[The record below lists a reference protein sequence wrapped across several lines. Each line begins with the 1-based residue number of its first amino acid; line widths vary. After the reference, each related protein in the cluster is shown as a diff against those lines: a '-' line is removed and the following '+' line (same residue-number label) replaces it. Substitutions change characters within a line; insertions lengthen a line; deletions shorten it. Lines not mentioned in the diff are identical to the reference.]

1 MITILIRT
9 VIIYLILTLTMR
21 LMGKR
26 QLGELEPSELVTTFL
41 LSEIASLP
49 ITNLDIPIMFAI
61 IPIIT
66 LLSLE
71 VFASVLLI
79 KVPALKNLLSP
90 RPNVIIE
97 KGKLR
102 QDELQKLRIST
113 DELLSELRQSGVT
126 DISEVYYAILEEN
139 GKLSVIPKAKH
150 TPPTAKQ
157 LGIPVTE
164 CGISHIL
171 ISDGKLNRHGIKTLG
186 LSSSDIKS
194 FIEENDLSVK
204 DVFLLTKNDGGYY
217 NIILKEKSSK

>member
-1 MITILIRT
+1 MVTILFRT
-9 VIIYLILTLTMR
+9 VIIYLILTVTMR
-21 LMGKR
+21 IMGKR

-49 ITNLDIPIMFAI
+49 ITNLDIPVMFAV

-79 KVPALKNLLSP
+79 KVPTLKNLLSP
-90 RPNVIIE
+90 RPNILID

-113 DELLSELRQSGVT
+113 DEFLSELRQSGIT

-157 LGIPVTE
+157 MGIPVSE
-164 CGISHIL
+164 SGISHIL

-186 LSSSDIKS
+186 LTSADIKQYLT
-194 FIEENDLSVK
+194 ENGLSPGE
-204 DVFLLTKNDGGYY
+204 VFLLTKNDGGYY
-217 NIILKEKSSK
+217 NIILKGKSSK

>member
-1 MITILIRT
+1 MVTILFRT
-9 VIIYLILTLTMR
+9 VIIYLILTVTMR
-21 LMGKR
+21 IMGKR

-49 ITNLDIPIMFAI
+49 ITNLDIPVMFAV

-79 KVPALKNLLSP
+79 KVPTLKNLLSP
-90 RPNVIIE
+90 RPNVLID

-113 DELLSELRQSGVT
+113 DEFLSELRQSGIT

-157 LGIPVTE
+157 MGIPVSET
-164 CGISHIL
+164 GISHIL
-171 ISDGKLNRHGIKTLG
+171 VSDGKLNRHGIKTLG
-186 LSSSDIKS
+186 LTSADIKQYLT
-194 FIEENDLSVK
+194 ENSLSLGE
-204 DVFLLTKNDGGYY
+204 VFLLTRNDGGYY
-217 NIILKEKSSK
+217 NIILKEKSHK

>member
-1 MITILIRT
+1 MVTILFRT
-9 VIIYLILTLTMR
+9 VIIYLILIITMR
-21 LMGKR
+21 IMGKR

-49 ITNLDIPIMFAI
+49 ITNLDIPVMFAV

-79 KVPALKNLLSP
+79 KVPTLKNLLSP
-90 RPNVIIE
+90 RPNILID

-113 DELLSELRQSGVT
+113 DEFLSELRQSGIT
-126 DISEVYYAILEEN
+126 DFSEVYYAILEEN

-150 TPPTAKQ
+150 SPPTAKQ
-157 LGIPVTE
+157 MGIPVSE
-164 CGISHIL
+164 SGISHIL
-171 ISDGKLNRHGIKTLG
+171 VSDGKLNRHGIKTLG
-186 LSSSDIKS
+186 LTSADIKQYLT
-194 FIEENDLSVK
+194 ENSLSLGE
-204 DVFLLTKNDGGYY
+204 VFLLTRNDGGYY
-217 NIILKEKSSK
+217 NIILKEKSHK

>member
-1 MITILIRT
+1 MVTILFRT
-9 VIIYLILTLTMR
+9 VIIYLILTVTMR
-21 LMGKR
+21 IMGKR

-49 ITNLDIPIMFAI
+49 ITNLDIPVMFAV

-90 RPNVIIE
+90 RPNVLID

-113 DELLSELRQSGVT
+113 DEFLSELRQSGIT
-126 DISEVYYAILEEN
+126 DFSEVYYAILEEN
-139 GKLSVIPKAKH
+139 GELAVFPRSDVGEK
-150 TPPTAKQ
+150 
-157 LGIPVTE
+157 GIA
-164 CGISHIL
+164 HIV
-171 ISDGKLNRHGIKTLG
+171 ISDGEVNEHGLKLTG
-186 LSSSDIKS
+186 LSRASLD
-194 FIEENDLSVK
+194 ERLSK
-204 DVFLLTKNDGGYY
+204 KHLTPQGVFLYTVNDAGEEYLITKEELD
-217 NIILKEKSSK
+217 K

>member
-1 MITILIRT
+1 MVTILFRT
-9 VIIYLILTLTMR
+9 VIIYLILTVTMR
-21 LMGKR
+21 IMGKR

-49 ITNLDIPIMFAI
+49 ITNLDIPVMFAV

-90 RPNVIIE
+90 RPNVLID

-113 DELLSELRQSGVT
+113 DEFLSELRQSGIT

-157 LGIPVTE
+157 MGIPVSET
-164 CGISHIL
+164 GISHIL
-171 ISDGKLNRHGIKTLG
+171 VSDGKRNRHGIKTLG
-186 LSSSDIKS
+186 LTSADIKQYLT
-194 FIEENDLSVK
+194 ENSLSLGE
-204 DVFLLTKNDGGYY
+204 VFLLTRNDGGYY
-217 NIILKEKSSK
+217 NIILKEKSHK

>member
-1 MITILIRT
+1 MVTILFRT
-9 VIIYLILTLTMR
+9 VIIYLILTVTMR
-21 LMGKR
+21 IMGKR

-49 ITNLDIPIMFAI
+49 ITNLDIPVMFAV

-90 RPNVIIE
+90 RPNVLID

-113 DELLSELRQSGVT
+113 DEFLSELRQSGIT
-126 DISEVYYAILEEN
+126 DFSEVYYAILEEN

-150 TPPTAKQ
+150 SPPTAKQ
-157 LGIPVTE
+157 MGIPVSE
-164 CGISHIL
+164 SGISHIL
-171 ISDGKLNRHGIKTLG
+171 VSDGKLNRHGIKTLG
-186 LSSSDIKS
+186 LTSADIKQYLT
-194 FIEENDLSVK
+194 ENSLSLGE
-204 DVFLLTKNDGGYY
+204 VFLLTRNDGGYY
-217 NIILKEKSSK
+217 NIILKEKSHK